1 MVVLHIAED
10 EAIAFGV
17 PNRAFGKAEA
27 GGQLLDRNVTC
38 DNVLEACVPDVKTF
52 CINGLHGLPPEPRL
66 KWHKLMVTRAAK
78 LEQQPIENN
87 KLSR

>member
-1 MVVLHIAED
+1 MVVLHIAKD
-10 EAIAFGV
+10 EAIVLGV

-27 GGQLLDRNVTC
+27 GGQSLDRDIAC
-38 DNVLEACVPDVKTF
+38 DNVLEARMPDVKQ
-52 CINGLHGLPPEPRL
+52 CYINGLHGLPPEPSL
-66 KWHKLMVTRAAK
+66 KWRMLTVTRTAK